1 VEFGQ
6 IGEEWMNTTVGQRAL
21 AEMTVEKRVK
31 KELIPTVH
39 KTNSKERLSLMLI
52 NLATNKVKIL

>member
-1 VEFGQ
+1 MEFGQ